1 MHEQRVKMLGVLLAL
16 DRGNPRVFP
25 DDCHFNRRKRDSAHS
40 RGDFCRGD
48 FRSRDSGSDYQPRHL
63 RQVEHRRDRQIKP
76 AATKRKLVQKK
87 GADMAVWRDGGE
99 MSYLYGENGLT
110 PEQAQQAVNSLTYDG
125 LQIAAASFFLIAQKV
140 GLSPRQAA
148 EILESGETDESLHS
162 GENNRT

>member
-1 MHEQRVKMLGVLLAL
+1 
-16 DRGNPRVFP
+16 
-25 DDCHFNRRKRDSAHS
+25 
-40 RGDFCRGD
+40 
-48 FRSRDSGSDYQPRHL
+48 
-63 RQVEHRRDRQIKP
+63 
-76 AATKRKLVQKK
+76 
-87 GADMAVWRDGGE
+87 MAVWRDGGE

-148 EILESGETDESLHS
+148 EILESGETDESLHN